1 MKRKATCCCQTS
13 FIEVDGDPVLNGI
26 CHCDNC
32 RQKTGSAFGWSAYF
46 ADSQIVARGGAFAE
60 YRIREEQTRSFCA
73 KCGTT
78 LFWKSVLKPDQIGI
92 AGGAF
97 LDPALPQ
104 PNAMATS
111 SKCVEWV
118 GLPEDWRIL
127 S

>member
-1 MKRKATCCCQTS
+1 MRRKASCCCQTS

-32 RQKTGSAFGWSAYF
+32 KQKTGSAFGWSAYF
-46 ADSQIVARGGAFAE
+46 ADSQIVATGGAFAE
-60 YRIREEQTRSFCA
+60 YRIREDQIRSFCA

-78 LFWKSVLKPDQIGI
+78 LFWRSTFKPGQTGI
-92 AGGAF
+92 SGGAF

-104 PNAMATS
+104 PSAMANAQR
-111 SKCVEWV
+111 CVEWV
-118 GLPEDWRIL
+118 EFPKDWRIL